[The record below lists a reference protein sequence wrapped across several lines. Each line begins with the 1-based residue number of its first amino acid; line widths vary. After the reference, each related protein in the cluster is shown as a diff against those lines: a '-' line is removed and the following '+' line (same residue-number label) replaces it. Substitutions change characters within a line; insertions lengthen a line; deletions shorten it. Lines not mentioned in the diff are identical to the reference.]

1 MEKFLEKLVD
11 GCIDISAKLL
21 LAVVILAI
29 GSKIIKIVENN
40 LRKENK
46 LKHLEASVKGFLISF
61 ISITSK
67 IVLFIAILHILGVPT
82 ASIITVFGSCA
93 VAIGLALQGGLS
105 NIAGSLMILI
115 FKPFKVGDYIEVSG
129 KEGTVKSITMFY
141 TTITTFD
148 NKLIQLPNGSLSN
161 SNITNYTANKKR
173 RVDIDISVSYSSD
186 IDKVKKVINEL
197 ISKNE
202 LVLQEENNYVKLS
215 KHDDSALVFAVRVW
229 TKTENYWDLYFD
241 LMESIIPE
249 PRKELSEYAPK
260 IEQIYIN
267 PDKIKDVI
275 GKGGEMITKIIL
287 EASNVKSVNDINAV
301 KVELE
306 DDGRV
311 IIYHKDKSIIEK

>member
-241 LMESIIPE
+241 LMESI
-249 PRKELSEYAPK
+249 KKTLDKNK
-260 IEQIYIN
+260 IEIPFPQMDVHIN
-267 PDKIKDVI
+267 K
-275 GKGGEMITKIIL
+275 
-287 EASNVKSVNDINAV
+287 
-301 KVELE
+301 
-306 DDGRV
+306 
-311 IIYHKDKSIIEK
+311 

>member
-46 LKHLEASVKGFLISF
+46 LKHLDASVKGFLISF

-141 TTITTFD
+141 TTIATFD

-202 LVLQEENNYVKLS
+202 LVLKEENNYVKLS
-215 KHDDSALVFAVRVW
+215 KPDDSALVFAVRVW

-241 LMESIIPE
+241 LMESI
-249 PRKELSEYAPK
+249 KKTLDKNK
-260 IEQIYIN
+260 IEIPFPQMDVHIN
-267 PDKIKDVI
+267 K
-275 GKGGEMITKIIL
+275 
-287 EASNVKSVNDINAV
+287 
-301 KVELE
+301 
-306 DDGRV
+306 
-311 IIYHKDKSIIEK
+311 

>member
-1 MEKFLEKLVD
+1 
-11 GCIDISAKLL
+11 
-21 LAVVILAI
+21 
-29 GSKIIKIVENN
+29 
-40 LRKENK
+40 
-46 LKHLEASVKGFLISF
+46 
-61 ISITSK
+61 
-67 IVLFIAILHILGVPT
+67 
-82 ASIITVFGSCA
+82 
-93 VAIGLALQGGLS
+93 
-105 NIAGSLMILI
+105 MILI

-241 LMESIIPE
+241 LMESI
-249 PRKELSEYAPK
+249 KKTLDKNK
-260 IEQIYIN
+260 IEIPFPQMDVHIN
-267 PDKIKDVI
+267 K
-275 GKGGEMITKIIL
+275 
-287 EASNVKSVNDINAV
+287 
-301 KVELE
+301 
-306 DDGRV
+306 
-311 IIYHKDKSIIEK
+311 

>member
-21 LAVVILAI
+21 LAIVILAI
-29 GSKIIKIVENN
+29 GSKLIKIIENN

-46 LKHLEASVKGFLISF
+46 LKHLDASVKGFLISF
-61 ISITSK
+61 ITITSK
-67 IVLFIAILHILGVPT
+67 IVLFIVILHILGVPT

-93 VAIGLALQGGLS
+93 VAVGLALQGGLS
-105 NIAGSLMILI
+105 NIAGGLMILI

-148 NKLIQLPNGSLSN
+148 NKLIQLPNGNLSN

-215 KHDDSALVFAVRVW
+215 KHDDSALVFAVKVW
-229 TKTENYWDLYFD
+229 TKTDNYWDLYFD
-241 LMESIIPE
+241 LMESI
-249 PRKELSEYAPK
+249 KKTLDKNK
-260 IEQIYIN
+260 IEIPFPQMDVHIN
-267 PDKIKDVI
+267 K
-275 GKGGEMITKIIL
+275 
-287 EASNVKSVNDINAV
+287 
-301 KVELE
+301 
-306 DDGRV
+306 
-311 IIYHKDKSIIEK
+311 

>member
-46 LKHLEASVKGFLISF
+46 LKHLDASVKGFLISF

-105 NIAGSLMILI
+105 NIAGGLMILI

-173 RVDIDISVSYSSD
+173 SVDIDISVSYSSD

-241 LMESIIPE
+241 LMESI
-249 PRKELSEYAPK
+249 KKTLDKNK
-260 IEQIYIN
+260 IEIPFPQMDVHIN
-267 PDKIKDVI
+267 K
-275 GKGGEMITKIIL
+275 
-287 EASNVKSVNDINAV
+287 
-301 KVELE
+301 
-306 DDGRV
+306 
-311 IIYHKDKSIIEK
+311 

>member
-46 LKHLEASVKGFLISF
+46 LKHLDASVKGFLISF

-202 LVLQEENNYVKLS
+202 LVLKEENNYVKLS
-215 KHDDSALVFAVRVW
+215 KPDDSALVFAVRVW

-241 LMESIIPE
+241 LMESI
-249 PRKELSEYAPK
+249 KKTLDKNK
-260 IEQIYIN
+260 IEIPFPQMDVHIN
-267 PDKIKDVI
+267 K
-275 GKGGEMITKIIL
+275 
-287 EASNVKSVNDINAV
+287 
-301 KVELE
+301 
-306 DDGRV
+306 
-311 IIYHKDKSIIEK
+311 

>member
-46 LKHLEASVKGFLISF
+46 LKHLDASVKGFLISF

-105 NIAGSLMILI
+105 NIAGGLMILI

-202 LVLQEENNYVKLS
+202 LVLKEENNYVKLS

-241 LMESIIPE
+241 LMESI
-249 PRKELSEYAPK
+249 KKTLDKNK
-260 IEQIYIN
+260 IEIPFPQMDVHIN
-267 PDKIKDVI
+267 K
-275 GKGGEMITKIIL
+275 
-287 EASNVKSVNDINAV
+287 
-301 KVELE
+301 
-306 DDGRV
+306 
-311 IIYHKDKSIIEK
+311 

>member
-21 LAVVILAI
+21 LAIVILAI
-29 GSKIIKIVENN
+29 GSKLIKIIENK

-46 LKHLEASVKGFLISF
+46 LKHLDASVKGFLISF
-61 ISITSK
+61 ITITSK
-67 IVLFIAILHILGVPT
+67 IVLFIVILHILGVPT

-93 VAIGLALQGGLS
+93 VAVGLALQGGLS
-105 NIAGSLMILI
+105 NIAGGLMILI

-148 NKLIQLPNGSLSN
+148 NKLIQLPNGNLSN

-229 TKTENYWDLYFD
+229 TKTDNYWDLYFD
-241 LMESIIPE
+241 LMESI
-249 PRKELSEYAPK
+249 KKTLDKNK
-260 IEQIYIN
+260 IEIPFPQMDVHIN
-267 PDKIKDVI
+267 K
-275 GKGGEMITKIIL
+275 
-287 EASNVKSVNDINAV
+287 
-301 KVELE
+301 
-306 DDGRV
+306 
-311 IIYHKDKSIIEK
+311 